1 MNENFEKIQTLL
13 EHKRYVPLIA
23 NLNEMNEVD
32 VAHVLDMQS
41 PAQALLLFRML
52 PKNLAA
58 NVFAQL
64 SSSKQSA
71 FLATITDRELAPIL
85 AELAMDDIVDLVEE
99 MPANAVKRILAQTG
113 ETERQVIN
121 QLLKYPEDS
130 AGSLMTTEYVDLEKQ
145 MTVHDAL
152 CCIRE
157 TGLKKETVYTCYVI
171 DQNRFLHGV
180 ISLKKL
186 VLSQG
191 DLLIENLCE
200 RDCIFV
206 HTHDD
211 QEAVA
216 AVFKKYGF
224 LALPVVDTE
233 RRLIGIITVDD
244 IMDVMQ
250 QEVTEDFQ
258 IMAAMQPSD
267 EAYLETEVFTLVK
280 HRIGWLLLLMVS
292 ETFTGNLIAGYE
304 DLLVT
309 ATALTTFIPMLM
321 DTGGNSGSQ
330 SSTLIIR
337 GLATGEIQ
345 LHDWLRVLYKELRVA
360 LAVGGI
366 LGTTSLAKTYFIN
379 GKPLALCGS
388 VGITL
393 MITVV
398 AAKLTGG
405 LLPILAKKLCLDP
418 AIMAGPLITTIV
430 EIGRAHV

>member
-180 ISLKKL
+180 IS
-186 VLSQG
+186 
-191 DLLIENLCE
+191 
-200 RDCIFV
+200 
-206 HTHDD
+206 
-211 QEAVA
+211 
-216 AVFKKYGF
+216 
-224 LALPVVDTE
+224 
-233 RRLIGIITVDD
+233 
-244 IMDVMQ
+244 
-250 QEVTEDFQ
+250 
-258 IMAAMQPSD
+258 
-267 EAYLETEVFTLVK
+267 
-280 HRIGWLLLLMVS
+280 
-292 ETFTGNLIAGYE
+292 
-304 DLLVT
+304 
-309 ATALTTFIPMLM
+309 
-321 DTGGNSGSQ
+321 
-330 SSTLIIR
+330 
-337 GLATGEIQ
+337 
-345 LHDWLRVLYKELRVA
+345 
-360 LAVGGI
+360 
-366 LGTTSLAKTYFIN
+366 
-379 GKPLALCGS
+379 
-388 VGITL
+388 
-393 MITVV
+393 
-398 AAKLTGG
+398 
-405 LLPILAKKLCLDP
+405 
-418 AIMAGPLITTIV
+418 
-430 EIGRAHV
+430 